1 MQIEFPTSDF
11 GVPFEKDY
19 EVSGAQFTIRV
30 LYMGV
35 DTLGPVWL
43 FQLIVKGNQ
52 IEGGPYHPGQ
62 DRELTDE
69 NVANHLASFWGHTQ
83 MVQDAWQ
90 LAGSSEWELD
100 QIVEMCAAFMFR
112 YYTMEGVPFDY
123 DILAKRMD
131 EESWTVALLPNVRN
145 ASSTKD
151 PYEHMILFYKHKDR
165 ANIQISTYNHERSF
179 QRRNI

>member
-1 MQIEFPTSDF
+1 MQIEFPMSDF

-30 LYMGV
+30 LKMGV

-52 IEGGPYHPGQ
+52 IEGGPYHPGYE
-62 DRELTDE
+62 RELTDE

-100 QIVEMCAAFMFR
+100 QIVEKCAQWMHTYLMHEDR
-112 YYTMEGVPFDY
+112 EHTDY
-123 DILAKRMD
+123 DIQLKAIGETGWCVILRPNYIPNRLLEFIKNTD
-131 EESWTVALLPNVRN
+131 SEEVEVHSYIEDNELSIRL
-145 ASSTKD
+145 
-151 PYEHMILFYKHKDR
+151 
-165 ANIQISTYNHERSF
+165 
-179 QRRNI
+179 